1 MNLVIPFALIA
12 AVTICG
18 IGEKRNSTPSANSE
32 PSSSDRPSSSS
43 PERSSSTPTPTPKP
57 SMNRDEVQDELVSL
71 ANDIAQ
77 ASMDGDVSFIAKST
91 TDDFQ
96 FTDID
101 GSVKSKNKTL
111 AEVKQQKQ
119 IKSFEI
125 VNEKLI
131 SLDESTAVL
140 TYTLKVTAKN
150 GGKLS
155 ASTIDTYAKQD
166 GEWLL
171 KTEQQTLLLK

>member
-1 MNLVIPFALIA
+1 MNLILPLALL
-12 AVTICG
+12 VVVMICG
-18 IGEKRNSTPSANSE
+18 IGDKRTANSA
-32 PSSSDRPSSSS
+32 PGAGGSPVAGSQDRPA
-43 PERSSSTPTPTPKP
+43 ETPTPKP
-57 SMNRDEVQDELVSL
+57 SEDREVVWRELVDL

-77 ASMDGDVSFIAKST
+77 ASMDGDMSFIAKST

-111 AEVKQQKQ
+111 AEVKQQKLV
-119 IKSFEI
+119 KSFEI
-125 VNEKLI
+125 INDKLV

-140 TYTLKVTAKN
+140 TYTLRVTAKN

-155 ASTIDTYAKQD
+155 ASVTDTYARQD
-166 GEWLL
+166 GKWLL
-171 KTEQQTLLLK
+171 KTEQQTLLVK